1 MERLPVVL
9 ALTPVAE
16 RAVEHLL
23 FGRAAVLEPRA
34 SAAEADEL
42 EPEVVAANADAVLL
56 SPDLSGLTAAHC
68 ASARSCGARVVGLA
82 LDAGQRQ
89 ELLALGVDEVVE
101 PAASVEAVLA
111 ALRGRAR
118 DERETVDG
126 SDTGEAAARDRP
138 AERPRTAP
146 SDAAEGNVLAVIGS
160 KGAPGASECAASLAA
175 LATEHWRCLLVEL
188 DALGG
193 GLDLRLGAD
202 PRQGSLLGLSR
213 AVRCGDGA
221 LGELL
226 ERWVTMREG
235 WPPLLLSPPEPEHSL
250 EELAEPGA
258 VAAALRA
265 LSCAYPLVVADLG
278 FLLSEG
284 DEAGPACRLH
294 REAVVTADAVL
305 LVLGARDEQLRAGLA
320 QLDALLELGI
330 APERLRVA
338 VNGIGGPGA
347 AARSALEQILPRQLA
362 ERRFA
367 LDAWL
372 PWDGRALARARRTGL
387 PLARARR
394 RGGYARALARLLAEL
409 FLPVVPAPRARK
421 LRLIPP
427 PTEAAEHVQLAE
439 EEEEVALPWRS

>member
-42 EPEVVAANADAVLL
+42 EQEVLVADAGAVLL

-68 ASARSCGARVVGLA
+68 ASARVCGTRVIGLA

-89 ELLALGVDEVVE
+89 ELLALGVDDVVE
-101 PAASVEAVLA
+101 PAAAAEAVLA
-111 ALRGRAR
+111 ALRGRTR
-118 DERETVDG
+118 DETESVESPETK
-126 SDTGEAAARDRP
+126 RP
-138 AERPRTAP
+138 AEQRRAA
-146 SDAAEGNVLAVIGS
+146 DAEEAEGSVLAVIGS

-175 LATEHWRCLLVEL
+175 LAAERWRCVLVEL

-193 GLDLRLGAD
+193 GLDLRLGND
-202 PRQGSLLGLSR
+202 LRQGSLLGIAR
-213 AVRCGDGA
+213 AARAGDGA
-221 LGELL
+221 LGDLL
-226 ERWVTMREG
+226 ERWLTVREG
-235 WPPLLLSPPEPEHSL
+235 WPPVLLGPPEPEQSL

-265 LSCAYPLVVADLG
+265 PAAAYPLAIADVG

-284 DEAGPACRLH
+284 DATGPACRLH
-294 REAVVTADAVL
+294 REAAVTADAVL

-320 QLDALLELGI
+320 QLDTLLELGI

-372 PWDGRALARARRTGL
+372 PWDGRALTRARRTGL

-394 RGGYARALARLLAEL
+394 RGRYARALARLLDEL
-409 FLPVVPAPRARK
+409 FLPVAPTPRERKARLVPPH
-421 LRLIPP
+421 
-427 PTEAAEHVQLAE
+427 AEVAQPAQMA